1 MLNYLWPVFTVCLS
15 SIVLKEAL
23 SAPKLA
29 ALLLS
34 FVGVIIIMLPS
45 GSGMRSASGST
56 AGCFCCILAAALY
69 AIFNVMNKKRG
80 GSQMINMFI
89 YIGTGSVLA
98 FLCCAKNGIALPTAA
113 QLPGL
118 SSLLSA
124 LLLHEPV
131 SPASV
136 AGLALILGGFFL
148 QMFLEG
154 SKTSKSPD
162 LH

>member
-1 MLNYLWPVFTVCLS
+1 
-15 SIVLKEAL
+15 
-23 SAPKLA
+23 
-29 ALLLS
+29 
-34 FVGVIIIMLPS
+34 
-45 GSGMRSASGST
+45 
-56 AGCFCCILAAALY
+56 
-69 AIFNVMNKKRG
+69 
-80 GSQMINMFI
+80 MINMFI

-118 SSLLSA
+118 LWPGIFIDAAGFLLWAIALQRSSTASIANFAYMTPGLSILLSA

-136 AGLALILGGFFL
+136 AGLSLILGGFFL
-148 QMFLEG
+148 QMFLED